1 MLLESSRLDGR
12 WGFKD
17 RTVNIRILTNLQQYC
32 LICYN
37 LIMYLI
43 KFFGNFSKKRSKNK
57 SEFLSFSP
65 QNKSDDNQY
74 IVKQLKNVT
83 KFSNKI
89 DNNIALDGN
98 YGTGKSSIL
107 NCLRDDLVWDFFHK
121 SKTVSFLSF
130 QTFNNSTQNDEE
142 ISKNLQ
148 SEIVRQ
154 LYYGEKPNKLKGS
167 GYRRIGKT
175 YFVGAILLSIILS
188 LSLYF
193 FIYKINIQELFQEI
207 VDLVEKNDHPLR
219 LDIFTIIWLIIT
231 LSFATIFNLF
241 FQFISNG
248 NIKSVSAKDLS
259 IDLTDKNPDFTQLI
273 DLLIFYFKK
282 TKRRVIFFEDLDR
295 ANNPRIFEELRQL
308 NFAINNSRCRKIF
321 GSVKFIYA
329 IKSDIFCVPKD
340 QSVGVEKINSK
351 IFDLVIPVIPFLTR
365 MNFSYIFKLE
375 CQKVGL
381 EEKFYGIENILSRH
395 SADMRVV
402 KFILNNII
410 AYQNTFELNDKKDYR
425 NIAALS
431 VLRVYEPEEFIK
443 ISTGNGQLDKIRK
456 MCTTEKQNS
465 IEISQKKQTSDY
477 YIENETDEIWQ
488 EIRKKISGIPIDCR
502 SVSVSINGDVYQP
515 NGGTLRKINSIKNTD
530 IYVEWEGHGSHS
542 YPVQEVQ
549 DIINSYIEEKRSKA
563 LAENEVHKL
572 AKRDCFSFFTTSV
585 SFAIDSKNHT
595 NEIIK
600 ELIENNFLTEGYI
613 RFISRSES
621 MDKELNNALRFIHNY
636 IRDNKEGYDFV
647 LNEESIKKLIKN
659 TDNTD
664 WTSTGIYNFYL
675 FDFLIKNIDQY
686 SDRIEK
692 VLLNARN
699 DIKKL
704 MSFFDKYCFKYKKE
718 LDVEYCKNLDMQQI
732 KMMSFSVPPVFL
744 IKGITELYPNEI
756 MNSISLSSLGD
767 TNAKEVI
774 FNIAVMCLKD
784 PQNLKIEEIG
794 CSLLKYYSGTI
805 LTCENGRDNLFKLYI
820 ANSIP
825 FDNIKKFEQPTEMIK
840 NNLEKIII
848 EINIAN
854 LNSLDDSI
862 LIDYIKI
869 HKISKGDFFIIMES
883 NKNNLKNYIVKN
895 IEESIKKDDID
906 KCITITVDYIIKNRI
921 SLTYPEIIPYIN
933 KIDRD
938 KVIKIL
944 LNSAL
949 NREELCAILCE
960 SSDSELNKID
970 MSNRKIRLSKSTDN
984 IRFTK
989 LLVDHGLVVKE
1000 NSKDKNLIRLS
1011 VK

>member
-1 MLLESSRLDGR
+1 M
-12 WGFKD
+12 
-17 RTVNIRILTNLQQYC
+17 
-32 LICYN
+32 
-37 LIMYLI
+37 
-43 KFFGNFSKKRSKNK
+43 KFFDNLSKKYSKNK
-57 SEFLSFSP
+57 LVFLSFSP

-83 KFSNKI
+83 KLKNKN

-107 NCLRDDLVWDFFHK
+107 NCLRDDVIWDFFHK

-130 QTFNNSTQNDEE
+130 QISNNNTQNDEE

-167 GYRRIGKT
+167 GYIRIGKT
-175 YFVGAILLSIILS
+175 YFMGAILLSIVLS
-188 LSLYF
+188 LSLYI
-193 FIYKINIQELFQEI
+193 FIYKIDIPELFQEMTH
-207 VDLVEKNDHPLR
+207 LMAKNDYSFR
-219 LDIFTIIWLIIT
+219 LDISTIIWLAIT
-231 LSFATIFNLF
+231 FSFATIFNLF
-241 FQFISNG
+241 FQFMSNG

-259 IDLTDKNPDFTQLI
+259 IDLADKNPDFTQLI

-308 NFAINNSRCRKIF
+308 NFTINNSRRKKIF

-329 IKSDIFCVPKD
+329 IKSDIFCVSKD
-340 QSVGVEKINSK
+340 KTVGVEKINSK
-351 IFDLVIPVIPFLTR
+351 IFDLVIPVVPFLTR

-381 EEKFYGIENILSRH
+381 EDKFSGIENILSRR

-402 KFILNNII
+402 KFILNNIL
-410 AYQNTFELNDKKDYR
+410 AYQNTFELNDEKDYR

-443 ISTGNGQLDKIRK
+443 ISTGNGQLDEIYKLCVK
-456 MCTTEKQNS
+456 EKQEN
-465 IEISQKKQTSDY
+465 IELLRKKQTLDY
-477 YIENETDEIWQ
+477 YIENEADKIWQ
-488 EIRKKISGIPIDCR
+488 EIRKKDTEISKQSKPELVD
-502 SVSVSINGDVYQP
+502 INGAVNQADAS
-515 NGGTLRKINSIKNTD
+515 TLCKINNIKEQLNVVIQWEGYGSYSYSTWEIQAIIKKYAEEKITKVLAENKINSL
-530 IYVEWEGHGSHS
+530 V
-542 YPVQEVQ
+542 
-549 DIINSYIEEKRSKA
+549 
-563 LAENEVHKL
+563 
-572 AKRDCFSFFTTSV
+572 KRDCFSFFTIPV
-585 SFAIDSKNHT
+585 SFAIDNNNHT
-595 NEIIK
+595 NETIK
-600 ELIENNFLTEGYI
+600 ELIENNFLTEGYV

-621 MDKELNNALRFIHNY
+621 MDRELNNALRFIHNY

-647 LNEESIKKLIKN
+647 LSEESINKLIKE

-664 WTSTGIYNFYL
+664 WASTGIYNFYL
-675 FDFLIKNIDQY
+675 FDFLIRNINQY
-686 SDRIEK
+686 LDKLERI
-692 VLLNARN
+692 LLNAGN
-699 DIKKL
+699 DIKKI
-704 MSFFDKYCFKYKKE
+704 MFFLDKYCFKYKKE
-718 LDVEYCKNLDMQQI
+718 LEVEYCKNLDMQQI
-732 KMMSFSVPPVFL
+732 KMMSYSVPPVFL
-744 IKGITELYPNEI
+744 VKGLAELYPNEI

-767 TNAKEVI
+767 TNAKEVV

-794 CSLLKYYSGTI
+794 CSLLKYYSNTI

-825 FDNIKKFEQPTEMIK
+825 FDNIKKFEQPMEIIK

-854 LNSLDDSI
+854 LDSLDDGI

-869 HKISKGDFFIIMES
+869 HKISKSNFFTIMES

-906 KCITITVDYIIKNRI
+906 ECITTAIEYVIKNRI
-921 SLTYPEIIPYIN
+921 SLIYSEIIPYLN

-938 KVIKIL
+938 KLIKLI
-944 LNSAL
+944 LNSTL
-949 NREELCAILCE
+949 SRDELVAIMLG
-960 SSDSELNKID
+960 SSDGELNKID

-984 IRFTK
+984 IRFAK
-989 LLVDHGLVVKE
+989 LLVEHGLVVKE
-1000 NSKDKNLIRLS
+1000 NSKDKNIIRLS

>member
-1 MLLESSRLDGR
+1 M
-12 WGFKD
+12 GFFY
-17 RTVNIRILTNLQQYC
+17 R
-32 LICYN
+32 
-37 LIMYLI
+37 
-43 KFFGNFSKKRSKNK
+43 
-57 SEFLSFSP
+57 
-65 QNKSDDNQY
+65 
-74 IVKQLKNVT
+74 
-83 KFSNKI
+83 
-89 DNNIALDGN
+89 
-98 YGTGKSSIL
+98 
-107 NCLRDDLVWDFFHK
+107 

-130 QTFNNSTQNDEE
+130 QISNNNTQNDEE

-167 GYRRIGKT
+167 GYIRIGKT
-175 YFVGAILLSIILS
+175 YFVGAILLSIVLS
-188 LSLYF
+188 LSLYI
-193 FIYKINIQELFQEI
+193 FIYRINIPELFQEMTHLI
-207 VDLVEKNDHPLR
+207 AKNDYSFR
-219 LDIFTIIWLIIT
+219 LDISTIIWLVIT
-231 LSFATIFNLF
+231 LSFTAIFNLF

-295 ANNPRIFEELRQL
+295 ANNPRIFDELRQL
-308 NFAINNSRCRKIF
+308 NFTINNSMRKKIF

-329 IKSDIFCVPKD
+329 IKSDIFCASKN

-351 IFDLVIPVIPFLTR
+351 IFDLIIPVIPFLTR

-381 EEKFYGIENILSRH
+381 EEKFSGIENILSRH

-410 AYQNTFELNDKKDYR
+410 AYQNTFDLNDEKDYR

-443 ISTGNGQLDKIRK
+443 ISTGKGQLDKIRK
-456 MCTTEKQNS
+456 LCTTEKQNS

-488 EIRKKISGIPIDCR
+488 EIRKKISGVPIDCKPLLI
-502 SVSVSINGDVYQP
+502 SINGDVYQP
-515 NGGTLRKINSIKNTD
+515 NGGTLRKINSIKNID
-530 IYVEWEGHGSHS
+530 IYVEWEGHGSGL

-563 LAENEVHKL
+563 LAENEVDKL
-572 AKRDCFSFFTTSV
+572 AKMDCFSFFTTSV
-585 SFAIDSKNHT
+585 SSAIDNKNRT

-600 ELIENNFLTEGYI
+600 ELIENNFLTEGYV

-621 MDKELNNALRFIHNY
+621 MDRELNNALRFIHNY

-647 LNEESIKKLIKN
+647 LNEESIDKLIKN

-664 WTSTGIYNFYL
+664 WVSTGIYNFYL

-686 SDRIEK
+686 ADKLER
-692 VLLNARN
+692 VLLSAKNN
-699 DIKKL
+699 VEKIMIFL
-704 MSFFDKYCFKYKKE
+704 DKYCFKYKKDLE
-718 LDVEYCKNLDMQQI
+718 VEYCKNLDMQQI
-732 KMMSFSVPPVFL
+732 KMMSYSIPPIFL
-744 IKGITELYPNEI
+744 IKRLAELYPNETI
-756 MNSISLSSLGD
+756 NSISLSSLRD

-784 PQNLKIEEIG
+784 PQNLKIEEIS
-794 CSLLKYYSGTI
+794 CSLLKYYSDTI

-820 ANSIP
+820 ANSIS
-825 FDNIKKFEQPTEMIK
+825 FDNIKNFEQPTEIIK

-854 LNSLDDSI
+854 LDSLDNSI

-869 HKISKGDFFIIMES
+869 HKISKSDFFIIMES

-895 IEESIKKDDID
+895 IEESIEKDDID
-906 KCITITVDYIIKNRI
+906 ECITTAVEYVIKNKI
-921 SLTYPEIIPYIN
+921 SLIYSEIIPYLN

-938 KVIKIL
+938 KLIKLI

-949 NREELCAILCE
+949 SREELSAIMRE
-960 SSDSELNKID
+960 SSDSELNKIE
-970 MSNRKIRLSKSTDN
+970 MSNRKIRLSKSSDN
-984 IRFTK
+984 VRFAK
-989 LLVDHGLVVKE
+989 LLVDHGLVIKE
-1000 NSKDKNLIRLS
+1000 NSKDKNIIRLS

>member
-1 MLLESSRLDGR
+1 
-12 WGFKD
+12 
-17 RTVNIRILTNLQQYC
+17 
-32 LICYN
+32 
-37 LIMYLI
+37 MYLI
-43 KFFGNFSKKRSKNK
+43 KFFGNFSKNRSKNK

-83 KFSNKI
+83 KFSNKN

-107 NCLRDDLVWDFFHK
+107 NCLRDDWKWDFFHR
-121 SKTVSFLSF
+121 SKTISFLSF
-130 QTFNNSTQNDEE
+130 QTPNNSTQNDEE

-167 GYRRIGKT
+167 GYIRIGKT
-175 YFVGAILLSIILS
+175 YLVGAILLGIVLS
-188 LSLYF
+188 LSLYI
-193 FIYKINIQELFQEI
+193 FIYKIDIPELFQEI
-207 VDLVEKNDHPLR
+207 AHLIAKNDHSFR
-219 LDIFTIIWLIIT
+219 LDISTIIWVAIA
-231 LSFATIFNLF
+231 LSFTAIFNLF

-259 IDLTDKNPDFTQLI
+259 IDLTDKDPDFTQLI

-308 NFAINNSRCRKIF
+308 NFTINNSRRREIF
-321 GSVKFIYA
+321 GTVKFIYA
-329 IKSDIFCVPKD
+329 IKSDIFCIFKD

-351 IFDLVIPVIPFLTR
+351 IFDLVIPVIPFLTS

-375 CQKVGL
+375 CQKAELG
-381 EEKFYGIENILSRH
+381 EKFSGIENILSRR
-395 SADMRVV
+395 SADMRVI
-402 KFILNNII
+402 KFLLNNIL
-410 AYQNTFELNDKKDYR
+410 AYQNTFELNDEKDYR

-443 ISTGNGQLDKIRK
+443 MSNGIGRLDEIYKSCNTK
-456 MCTTEKQNS
+456 KQQI
-465 IEISQKKQTSDY
+465 IEISQKKQTPDY

-488 EIRKKISGIPIDCR
+488 EIRKNISGIETDCKVT
-502 SVSVSINGDVYQP
+502 SVYVNGENYQS
-515 NGGTLRKINSIKNTD
+515 NGGALHKINNIKDRIDISI
-530 IYVEWEGHGSHS
+530 EWEGYGYRS
-542 YPVQEVQ
+542 YPVREVQ
-549 DIINSYIEEKRSKA
+549 NIINLYVKEKISKA
-563 LAENEVHKL
+563 LLENEVDKL
-572 AKRDCFSFFTTSV
+572 VKRDCFSFFT
-585 SFAIDSKNHT
+585 DSDNSSTDNANHT
-595 NEIIK
+595 NKITSKPDGSSTDNTNHTNKIIK
-600 ELIENNFLTEGYI
+600 ELIENNFLTEGYV

-621 MDKELNNALRFIHNY
+621 MDQELNNALRFIHNY

-647 LNEESIKKLIKN
+647 LNEESIDKLIKN

-664 WTSTGIYNFYL
+664 WASTGIYNFYL
-675 FDFLIKNIDQY
+675 FDFLIKNMDQY
-686 SDRIEK
+686 ADKLER
-692 VLLNARN
+692 VLLSAKNN
-699 DIKKL
+699 VEKIMIFL
-704 MSFFDKYCFKYKKE
+704 DKYCFKYKKE
-718 LDVEYCKNLDMQQI
+718 LEVEYCKNLDMQQI
-732 KMMSFSVPPVFL
+732 KMMSYSVPPVFL
-744 IKGITELYPNEI
+744 VKGLAELYSNEI

-767 TNAKEVI
+767 TNAKEVV

-794 CSLLKYYSGTI
+794 CSLLKYYSNTI

-825 FDNIKKFEQPTEMIK
+825 FDNIKKFEQPMEIIK
-840 NNLEKIII
+840 NNLEKIIL

-854 LNSLDDSI
+854 LDSLDNSV

-869 HKISKGDFFIIMES
+869 HKISKGDFLIIMKS

-895 IEESIKKDDID
+895 IEESIEKDDID
-906 KCITITVDYIIKNRI
+906 ECIAIAIEYIIKNGI
-921 SLTYPEIIPYIN
+921 SLIYSEIIPYLN
-933 KIDRD
+933 KID
-938 KVIKIL
+938 KNKLIKLI
-944 LNSAL
+944 LNSTL
-949 NREELCAILCE
+949 SREELFAVMRE
-960 SSDSELNKID
+960 SSDSELNKIEI
-970 MSNRKIRLSKSTDN
+970 SNKKIRLSKNADN
-984 IRFTK
+984 IRFAK
-989 LLVDHGLVVKE
+989 LLVDHGLVAKE
-1000 NSKDKNLIRLS
+1000 NSKDKNIIRLS

>member
-1 MLLESSRLDGR
+1 
-12 WGFKD
+12 
-17 RTVNIRILTNLQQYC
+17 
-32 LICYN
+32 
-37 LIMYLI
+37 MYLM
-43 KFFGNFSKKRSKNK
+43 KFFDNLSKKYSKNK
-57 SEFLSFSP
+57 LVFLSFSP
-65 QNKSDDNQY
+65 QNKSNDNQY
-74 IVKQLKNVT
+74 VVKQLKNVT
-83 KFSNKI
+83 KFSNKN
-89 DNNIALDGN
+89 DNNIALDGD

-107 NCLRDDLVWDFFHK
+107 NCLRDDIIWDFFHR

-130 QTFNNSTQNDEE
+130 QISNNNTQNDEE

-167 GYRRIGKT
+167 GYIRIGKT
-175 YFVGAILLSIILS
+175 YFVGAILLSIVLS
-188 LSLYF
+188 LSLYI
-193 FIYKINIQELFQEI
+193 FIYRINIPELFQEMTHLI
-207 VDLVEKNDHPLR
+207 AKNDYSFR
-219 LDIFTIIWLIIT
+219 LDISTIIWLVIT
-231 LSFATIFNLF
+231 LSFTAIFNLF

-295 ANNPRIFEELRQL
+295 ANNPRIFDELRQL
-308 NFAINNSRCRKIF
+308 NFTINNSRRKKIF

-329 IKSDIFCVPKD
+329 IKSDIFCASKN

-351 IFDLVIPVIPFLTR
+351 IFDLIIPVIPFLTR
-365 MNFSYIFKLE
+365 INFSYIFKLE

-381 EEKFYGIENILSRH
+381 EEKFSGIENILSRH

-410 AYQNTFELNDKKDYR
+410 AYQNTFELNDEKDYR

-443 ISTGNGQLDKIRK
+443 ISTGKGQLDKIRK
-456 MCTTEKQNS
+456 LCTTEKQNS

-488 EIRKKISGIPIDCR
+488 EIRKKISGVPIDCKPLLI
-502 SVSVSINGDVYQP
+502 SINGDAYQP
-515 NGGTLRKINSIKNTD
+515 NGGTLRKINSIKNID
-530 IYVEWEGHGSHS
+530 IYVEWEGHGSGV
-542 YPVQEVQ
+542 YPIQEVQ

-563 LAENEVHKL
+563 LAENEVDKL
-572 AKRDCFSFFTTSV
+572 AKMDCFSFFTTSV
-585 SFAIDSKNHT
+585 SSAIDNKNRT

-600 ELIENNFLTEGYI
+600 ELIENNFLTEGYV

-621 MDKELNNALRFIHNY
+621 MDRELNNALRFIHSY

-647 LNEESIKKLIKN
+647 LNEESIDKLIKN

-664 WTSTGIYNFYL
+664 WASTGIYNFYL
-675 FDFLIKNIDQY
+675 FDFLIKNINQY
-686 SDRIEK
+686 LDKLERI
-692 VLLNARN
+692 LLNAGN
-699 DIKKL
+699 DIKKI
-704 MSFFDKYCFKYKKE
+704 MFFLDKYCFKYKKE
-718 LDVEYCKNLDMQQI
+718 LEVEYCKNLDMQQI
-732 KMMSFSVPPVFL
+732 KMMSYSVPPVFL
-744 IKGITELYPNEI
+744 VKGLAELYPNEI

-767 TNAKEVI
+767 TNAKEVV

-794 CSLLKYYSGTI
+794 CSLLKYYSNTI

-825 FDNIKKFEQPTEMIK
+825 FDNIKKFEQPMEIIK
-840 NNLEKIII
+840 NNLEKIIL

-854 LNSLDDSI
+854 LDSLDNSV

-869 HKISKGDFFIIMES
+869 HKISKGDFLIIMKS

-895 IEESIKKDDID
+895 IEESIEKDDID
-906 KCITITVDYIIKNRI
+906 ECIAIAIEYIIKNGI
-921 SLTYPEIIPYIN
+921 SLIYSEIIPYLN
-933 KIDRD
+933 KID
-938 KVIKIL
+938 KNKLIKLI
-944 LNSAL
+944 LNSTL
-949 NREELCAILCE
+949 SREELSAIMRE
-960 SSDSELNKID
+960 SSDSELNKIE
-970 MSNRKIRLSKSTDN
+970 MSNRKIRLSKSSDN
-984 IRFTK
+984 VRFAK
-989 LLVDHGLVVKE
+989 LLVDHGLVIKE
-1000 NSKDKNLIRLS
+1000 NSKDKNIIRLS

>member
-1 MLLESSRLDGR
+1 
-12 WGFKD
+12 
-17 RTVNIRILTNLQQYC
+17 
-32 LICYN
+32 
-37 LIMYLI
+37 MYLM
-43 KFFGNFSKKRSKNK
+43 KFFDNFSKKHPKNK
-57 SEFLSFSP
+57 SVFLSFSP

-83 KFSNKI
+83 KLKNKN

-107 NCLRDDLVWDFFHK
+107 NCLRDDIIWDFFHR

-130 QTFNNSTQNDEE
+130 QTFNKGTQNDEE

-167 GYRRIGKT
+167 GYIRIGKT

-188 LSLYF
+188 LSLYI
-193 FIYKINIQELFQEI
+193 FIYRINIPELFQEMTHLI
-207 VDLVEKNDHPLR
+207 VKNDYSFR
-219 LDIFTIIWLIIT
+219 LDISTIIWLAIT
-231 LSFATIFNLF
+231 LSFTTIFNLF

-259 IDLTDKNPDFTQLI
+259 IDLTDKEPDFTQLI

-308 NFAINNSRCRKIF
+308 NFTINNSRRREIF
-321 GSVKFIYA
+321 GTVKFIYA
-329 IKSDIFCVPKD
+329 IKSDIFCIFKD

-351 IFDLVIPVIPFLTR
+351 IFDLVIPVIPFLTS

-375 CQKVGL
+375 CQKAELG
-381 EEKFYGIENILSRH
+381 EKFSGIENILSRR
-395 SADMRVV
+395 SADMRVI
-402 KFILNNII
+402 KFLLNNIL
-410 AYQNTFELNDKKDYR
+410 AYQNTFELNDEKDYR

-443 ISTGNGQLDKIRK
+443 MSNGIGRLDEIYKSCNTK
-456 MCTTEKQNS
+456 KQQI
-465 IEISQKKQTSDY
+465 IEISQKKQTPDY

-488 EIRKKISGIPIDCR
+488 EIRKNISGIETDCKVT
-502 SVSVSINGDVYQP
+502 SVYVNGENYQS
-515 NGGTLRKINSIKNTD
+515 NGGALHKINNIKDRIDISI
-530 IYVEWEGHGSHS
+530 EWEGYGYRS
-542 YPVQEVQ
+542 YPVREVQ

-563 LAENEVHKL
+563 LAENEVDKL
-572 AKRDCFSFFTTSV
+572 AKMDCFSFFTTSV
-585 SFAIDSKNHT
+585 SSAIDNKNRT

-600 ELIENNFLTEGYI
+600 ELIENNFLTEGYV

-621 MDKELNNALRFIHNY
+621 MDRELNNALRFIHSY

-647 LNEESIKKLIKN
+647 LNEESIDKLIKN

-664 WTSTGIYNFYL
+664 WALTGIYNFYL
-675 FDFLIKNIDQY
+675 FDFLIKNINQY
-686 SDRIEK
+686 SDKMERI
-692 VLLNARN
+692 LLNAGN
-699 DIKKL
+699 DVKKI
-704 MSFFDKYCFKYKKE
+704 MFFLDKYCFKYKEE
-718 LDVEYCKNLDMQQI
+718 LEVEYCKNLDMQQI
-732 KMMSFSVPPVFL
+732 EMMSYSIPPIFL
-744 IKGITELYPNEI
+744 IKRLAELYPNEI
-756 MNSISLSSLGD
+756 INSISLSSLRD

-784 PQNLKIEEIG
+784 PQNLKIEEIS
-794 CSLLKYYSGTI
+794 CSLLKYYSDTI
-805 LTCENGRDNLFKLYI
+805 LTCENGRENLFKLYI
-820 ANSIP
+820 ANSIS
-825 FDNIKKFEQPTEMIK
+825 FDNIKNFEQPMEMIK

-854 LNSLDDSI
+854 LDSLDDGI

-869 HKISKGDFFIIMES
+869 HKISKGDFLIIMES

-906 KCITITVDYIIKNRI
+906 ECIITAVEYVIKNRI
-921 SLTYPEIIPYIN
+921 SLIYSEIIPYLN

-938 KVIKIL
+938 KLIKLI

-949 NREELCAILCE
+949 SREELSAIMRE
-960 SSDSELNKID
+960 SSDSELNKIE
-970 MSNRKIRLSKSTDN
+970 MSNRKIRLSKSSDN
-984 IRFTK
+984 VRFAK
-989 LLVDHGLVVKE
+989 LLVDHGLVIKE
-1000 NSKDKNLIRLS
+1000 NSKDKNIIRLS

>member
-1 MLLESSRLDGR
+1 
-12 WGFKD
+12 
-17 RTVNIRILTNLQQYC
+17 
-32 LICYN
+32 
-37 LIMYLI
+37 MYLR
-43 KFFGNFSKKRSKNK
+43 KFFNIFSRKYPKDKP
-57 SEFLSFSP
+57 EFLSFSP

-83 KFSNKI
+83 KLKNKN

-107 NCLRDDLVWDFFHK
+107 NCLRDDIIWDFFHR

-130 QTFNNSTQNDEE
+130 QTFNKGTQNDEE

-167 GYRRIGKT
+167 GYIRIGKT
-175 YFVGAILLSIILS
+175 YFVGAILLSIVLS
-188 LSLYF
+188 LSLYI
-193 FIYKINIQELFQEI
+193 FIYRINIPELFQEMTHLI
-207 VDLVEKNDHPLR
+207 VKNDYSFR
-219 LDIFTIIWLIIT
+219 LDISTIIWLAIT
-231 LSFATIFNLF
+231 LSFTTIFNLF

-259 IDLTDKNPDFTQLI
+259 IDLTDKEPDFTQLI

-308 NFAINNSRCRKIF
+308 NFTINNSRRKKIF

-329 IKSDIFCVPKD
+329 IKSDIFCASKD
-340 QSVGVEKINSK
+340 QSVEVEKINSK
-351 IFDLVIPVIPFLTR
+351 IFDLIIPVIPFLTR
-365 MNFSYIFKLE
+365 INFSYIFKLE

-381 EEKFYGIENILSRH
+381 EEKFSGIENILSRH

-410 AYQNTFELNDKKDYR
+410 AYQNTFELNDEKDYR

-443 ISTGNGQLDKIRK
+443 ISTGKGQLDKIRK
-456 MCTTEKQNS
+456 LCTTGKQNS

-488 EIRKKISGIPIDCR
+488 EIRKKISGVPIDCKPLLI
-502 SVSVSINGDVYQP
+502 SINGDAYQP
-515 NGGTLRKINSIKNTD
+515 NGGTLRKINSIKNID
-530 IYVEWEGHGSHS
+530 IYVEWEGHGSGV

-563 LAENEVHKL
+563 LAENEVDKL
-572 AKRDCFSFFTTSV
+572 AKMDCFSFFTTSV
-585 SFAIDSKNHT
+585 SSAIDNKNRT

-600 ELIENNFLTEGYI
+600 ELIENNFLTEGYV

-621 MDKELNNALRFIHNY
+621 MDRELNNALRFIHSY

-647 LNEESIKKLIKN
+647 LNEESIDKLIKN

-664 WTSTGIYNFYL
+664 WASTGIYNFYL
-675 FDFLIKNIDQY
+675 FDFLIKNINQY
-686 SDRIEK
+686 SDKMERI
-692 VLLNARN
+692 LLNAGN
-699 DIKKL
+699 DVKKI
-704 MSFFDKYCFKYKKE
+704 MFFLDKYCFKYKEE
-718 LDVEYCKNLDMQQI
+718 LEVEYCKNLDMQQI
-732 KMMSFSVPPVFL
+732 EMMSYSIPPIFL
-744 IKGITELYPNEI
+744 IKRLAELYPNEI
-756 MNSISLSSLGD
+756 INSISLSSLRD

-784 PQNLKIEEIG
+784 PQNLKIEEIS
-794 CSLLKYYSGTI
+794 CSLLKYYSDTI
-805 LTCENGRDNLFKLYI
+805 LTCENGRENLFKLYI
-820 ANSIP
+820 ANSIS
-825 FDNIKKFEQPTEMIK
+825 FDNIKNFEQPMEMIK

-854 LNSLDDSI
+854 LDSLDDGI

-869 HKISKGDFFIIMES
+869 HKISKGDFLIIMES

-906 KCITITVDYIIKNRI
+906 ECIITAVEYVIKNRI
-921 SLTYPEIIPYIN
+921 SLIYSEIIPYLN
-933 KIDRD
+933 KIERD
-938 KVIKIL
+938 KIIKIL

-949 NREELCAILCE
+949 DREELCAILRE
-960 SSDSELNKID
+960 SSDSELNKIE
-970 MSNRKIRLSKSTDN
+970 MSNRKIRLSKSSDN
-984 IRFTK
+984 VRFAK
-989 LLVDHGLVVKE
+989 LLVDHGLVIKE
-1000 NSKDKNLIRLS
+1000 NSKDKNTIRLS

>member
-1 MLLESSRLDGR
+1 M
-12 WGFKD
+12 
-17 RTVNIRILTNLQQYC
+17 
-32 LICYN
+32 
-37 LIMYLI
+37 
-43 KFFGNFSKKRSKNK
+43 KFFDNFSKKHPKNK
-57 SEFLSFSP
+57 SVFLSFSP

-83 KFSNKI
+83 KLKNKN

-107 NCLRDDLVWDFFHK
+107 NCLRDDIIWDFFHR

-130 QTFNNSTQNDEE
+130 QTFNKGTQNDEE

-167 GYRRIGKT
+167 GYIRIGKT

-188 LSLYF
+188 LSLYI
-193 FIYKINIQELFQEI
+193 FIYRINIPELFQEMTHLI
-207 VDLVEKNDHPLR
+207 VKNDYSFR
-219 LDIFTIIWLIIT
+219 LDISTIIWLAIT
-231 LSFATIFNLF
+231 LSFTTIFNLF

-259 IDLTDKNPDFTQLI
+259 IDLTDKDPDFTQLI

-308 NFAINNSRCRKIF
+308 NFTINNSRRREIF
-321 GSVKFIYA
+321 GTVKFIYA
-329 IKSDIFCVPKD
+329 IKSDIFCIFKD

-351 IFDLVIPVIPFLTR
+351 IFDLVIPVIPFLTS

-375 CQKVGL
+375 CQKAELG
-381 EEKFYGIENILSRH
+381 EKFSGIENILSRR
-395 SADMRVV
+395 SADMRVI
-402 KFILNNII
+402 KFLLNNIL
-410 AYQNTFELNDKKDYR
+410 AYQNTFELNDEKDYR

-443 ISTGNGQLDKIRK
+443 MSNGIGRLDEIYKSCNTK
-456 MCTTEKQNS
+456 KQQI
-465 IEISQKKQTSDY
+465 IEISQKKQTPDY

-488 EIRKKISGIPIDCR
+488 EIRKNISGIETDCKVT
-502 SVSVSINGDVYQP
+502 SVYVNGENYQS
-515 NGGTLRKINSIKNTD
+515 NGGALHKINNIKDRIDISI
-530 IYVEWEGHGSHS
+530 EWEGYGYRS
-542 YPVQEVQ
+542 YPVREVQ
-549 DIINSYIEEKRSKA
+549 NIINLYVKEKISKA
-563 LAENEVHKL
+563 LLENEVDKL
-572 AKRDCFSFFTTSV
+572 VKRDCFSFFT
-585 SFAIDSKNHT
+585 DSDNSSTDNANHT
-595 NEIIK
+595 NKITSKPDGSSTDNTNHTNKIIK
-600 ELIENNFLTEGYI
+600 ELIENNFLTEGYV

-621 MDKELNNALRFIHNY
+621 MDQELNNALRFIHNY

-647 LNEESIKKLIKN
+647 LNEESIDKLIKN

-664 WTSTGIYNFYL
+664 WASTGIYNFYL

-686 SDRIEK
+686 ADKLER
-692 VLLNARN
+692 VLLSAKNN
-699 DIKKL
+699 VEKIMIFL
-704 MSFFDKYCFKYKKE
+704 DKYCFKYKKDLE
-718 LDVEYCKNLDMQQI
+718 VEYCKNLDMQQI
-732 KMMSFSVPPVFL
+732 KMMSYSIPPIFL
-744 IKGITELYPNEI
+744 IKRLAELYPNETI
-756 MNSISLSSLGD
+756 NSISLSSLRD

-784 PQNLKIEEIG
+784 PQNLKIEEIS
-794 CSLLKYYSGTI
+794 CSLLKYYSDTI

-820 ANSIP
+820 ANSIS
-825 FDNIKKFEQPTEMIK
+825 FDNIKNFEQPTEIIK

-854 LNSLDDSI
+854 LDSLDNSI

-869 HKISKGDFFIIMES
+869 HKISKSDFFIIMES

-895 IEESIKKDDID
+895 IEESIEKDDID
-906 KCITITVDYIIKNRI
+906 ECIAIAIEYIIKNGI
-921 SLTYPEIIPYIN
+921 SLIYSEIIPYLN
-933 KIDRD
+933 KID
-938 KVIKIL
+938 KNKLIKLI
-944 LNSAL
+944 LNSTL
-949 NREELCAILCE
+949 SREELFAVMRE
-960 SSDSELNKID
+960 SSDSELNKIEI
-970 MSNRKIRLSKSTDN
+970 SNRKIRLSKNADN
-984 IRFTK
+984 IRFAK
-989 LLVDHGLVVKE
+989 LLVDHGLVAKE
-1000 NSKDKNLIRLS
+1000 NSKDKNIIRLS

>member
-1 MLLESSRLDGR
+1 
-12 WGFKD
+12 
-17 RTVNIRILTNLQQYC
+17 
-32 LICYN
+32 
-37 LIMYLI
+37 MYLM
-43 KFFGNFSKKRSKNK
+43 KFFDNFSKKHPKNK
-57 SEFLSFSP
+57 SVFLSFSP

-83 KFSNKI
+83 KFSNKN
-89 DNNIALDGN
+89 DNNIALDGD

-107 NCLRDDLVWDFFHK
+107 NCLRDDVIWDFFHK

-130 QTFNNSTQNDEE
+130 QISNNNTQNDEE

-167 GYRRIGKT
+167 GYIRIGKT
-175 YFVGAILLSIILS
+175 YFMGAILLSIVLS
-188 LSLYF
+188 LSLYI
-193 FIYKINIQELFQEI
+193 FIYKIDIPELFQEMTHLI
-207 VDLVEKNDHPLR
+207 VKNDHSFR
-219 LDIFTIIWLIIT
+219 LDISTIIWLAIT
-231 LSFATIFNLF
+231 FSFATIFNLF
-241 FQFISNG
+241 FQFMSNG

-259 IDLTDKNPDFTQLI
+259 IDLADKNPDFTQLI

-308 NFAINNSRCRKIF
+308 NFTINNSRRKKIF

-329 IKSDIFCVPKD
+329 IKSDIFCVSKD
-340 QSVGVEKINSK
+340 KTVGVEKINSK
-351 IFDLVIPVIPFLTR
+351 IFDLVIPVVPFLTR

-381 EEKFYGIENILSRH
+381 EDKFSGIENILSRR

-402 KFILNNII
+402 KFILNNIL
-410 AYQNTFELNDKKDYR
+410 AYQNTFELNDEKDYR

-443 ISTGNGQLDKIRK
+443 ISTGNGQLDEIYKLCVK
-456 MCTTEKQNS
+456 EKQEN
-465 IEISQKKQTSDY
+465 IELLRKKQTLDY
-477 YIENETDEIWQ
+477 YIENEADKIWQ
-488 EIRKKISGIPIDCR
+488 EIRKKISGVPIDCKPLLI
-502 SVSVSINGDVYQP
+502 SINGDVYQP
-515 NGGTLRKINSIKNTD
+515 NGGTLRKINSIKNID
-530 IYVEWEGHGSHS
+530 IYVEWEGHGSGL

-563 LAENEVHKL
+563 LAENEVDKL
-572 AKRDCFSFFTTSV
+572 AKMDCFSFFTTSV
-585 SFAIDSKNHT
+585 SSAIDNKNRT

-600 ELIENNFLTEGYI
+600 ELIENNFLTEGYV

-621 MDKELNNALRFIHNY
+621 MDRELNNALRFIHNY

-647 LNEESIKKLIKN
+647 LNEESIDKLIKN

-664 WTSTGIYNFYL
+664 WASTGIYNFYL

-686 SDRIEK
+686 ADKLER
-692 VLLNARN
+692 VLLSAKNN
-699 DIKKL
+699 VEKIMIFL
-704 MSFFDKYCFKYKKE
+704 DKYCFKYKKDLE
-718 LDVEYCKNLDMQQI
+718 VEYCKNLDMQQI
-732 KMMSFSVPPVFL
+732 KMMSYSIPPIFL
-744 IKGITELYPNEI
+744 IKRLAELYPNEI
-756 MNSISLSSLGD
+756 INSISLSSLRD

-784 PQNLKIEEIG
+784 PQNLKIEEIS
-794 CSLLKYYSGTI
+794 CSLLKYYSDTI
-805 LTCENGRDNLFKLYI
+805 LTCENGRENLFKLYI
-820 ANSIP
+820 ANSIS
-825 FDNIKKFEQPTEMIK
+825 FDNIKNFEQPMEMIK

-854 LNSLDDSI
+854 LDSLDDGI

-869 HKISKGDFFIIMES
+869 HKISKGDFLIIMES

-906 KCITITVDYIIKNRI
+906 ECIITAVEYVIKNRI
-921 SLTYPEIIPYIN
+921 SLIYSEIIPYLN
-933 KIDRD
+933 KIERD
-938 KVIKIL
+938 KIIKIL

-949 NREELCAILCE
+949 DREELCVILRE
-960 SSDSELNKID
+960 SSDSELNKIE
-970 MSNRKIRLSKSTDN
+970 MSNRKIRLSKSSDN
-984 IRFTK
+984 VRFAK
-989 LLVDHGLVVKE
+989 LLVDHGLVIKE
-1000 NSKDKNLIRLS
+1000 NSKDKNTIRLS

>member
-1 MLLESSRLDGR
+1 M
-12 WGFKD
+12 
-17 RTVNIRILTNLQQYC
+17 
-32 LICYN
+32 
-37 LIMYLI
+37 
-43 KFFGNFSKKRSKNK
+43 KFFDNLSKKYSKNK
-57 SEFLSFSP
+57 LVFLSFSP
-65 QNKSDDNQY
+65 QNKSNDNQY
-74 IVKQLKNVT
+74 VVKQLKNVT
-83 KFSNKI
+83 KISNKN
-89 DNNIALDGN
+89 DNNIALDGD

-107 NCLRDDLVWDFFHK
+107 NCLRDDIIWDFFHR

-130 QTFNNSTQNDEE
+130 QISNNNTQNDEE

-167 GYRRIGKT
+167 GYIRIGKT
-175 YFVGAILLSIILS
+175 YFVGAILLSIVLS
-188 LSLYF
+188 LSLYI
-193 FIYKINIQELFQEI
+193 FIYRINIPELFQEMTHLI
-207 VDLVEKNDHPLR
+207 AKNDYSFR
-219 LDIFTIIWLIIT
+219 LDISTIIWLVIT
-231 LSFATIFNLF
+231 LSFTAIFNLF

-295 ANNPRIFEELRQL
+295 ANNPRIFDELRQL
-308 NFAINNSRCRKIF
+308 NFTINNSRRKKIF

-329 IKSDIFCVPKD
+329 IKSDIFCASKN

-351 IFDLVIPVIPFLTR
+351 IFDLIIPVIPFLTR

-381 EEKFYGIENILSRH
+381 EEKFSGIENILSRH

-410 AYQNTFELNDKKDYR
+410 AYQNTFDLNDEKDYR

-443 ISTGNGQLDKIRK
+443 ISTGKGQLDKIRK
-456 MCTTEKQNS
+456 LCTTEKQNS

-488 EIRKKISGIPIDCR
+488 EIRKKISGVPIDCKPLLI
-502 SVSVSINGDVYQP
+502 SINGDVYQP
-515 NGGTLRKINSIKNTD
+515 NGGTLRKINSIKNID
-530 IYVEWEGHGSHS
+530 IYVEWEGHGSGL

-563 LAENEVHKL
+563 LAENEVDKL
-572 AKRDCFSFFTTSV
+572 AKMDCFSFFTTSV
-585 SFAIDSKNHT
+585 SSAIDNKNRT

-600 ELIENNFLTEGYI
+600 ELIENNFLTEGYV

-621 MDKELNNALRFIHNY
+621 MDRELNNALRFIHNY

-647 LNEESIKKLIKN
+647 LNEESIDKLIKN

-664 WTSTGIYNFYL
+664 WASTGIYNFYL

-686 SDRIEK
+686 ADKLER
-692 VLLNARN
+692 VLLSAKNN
-699 DIKKL
+699 VEKIMIFL
-704 MSFFDKYCFKYKKE
+704 DKYCFKYKKDLE
-718 LDVEYCKNLDMQQI
+718 VEYCKNLDMQQI
-732 KMMSFSVPPVFL
+732 KMMSYSIPPIFL
-744 IKGITELYPNEI
+744 IKRLAELYPNETI
-756 MNSISLSSLGD
+756 NSISLSSLRD

-784 PQNLKIEEIG
+784 PQNLKIEEIS
-794 CSLLKYYSGTI
+794 CSLLKYYSDTI

-820 ANSIP
+820 ANSIS
-825 FDNIKKFEQPTEMIK
+825 FDNIKNFEQPTEIIK

-854 LNSLDDSI
+854 LDSLDNSI

-869 HKISKGDFFIIMES
+869 HKISKSDFFIIMES

-895 IEESIKKDDID
+895 IEESIEKDDID
-906 KCITITVDYIIKNRI
+906 ECITTAVEYVIKNKI
-921 SLTYPEIIPYIN
+921 SLIYSEIIPYLN

-938 KVIKIL
+938 KLIKLI

-949 NREELCAILCE
+949 SREELSAIMRE
-960 SSDSELNKID
+960 SSDSELNKIE
-970 MSNRKIRLSKSTDN
+970 MSNRKIRLSKSSDN
-984 IRFTK
+984 VRFAK
-989 LLVDHGLVVKE
+989 LLVDHGLVIKE
-1000 NSKDKNLIRLS
+1000 NSKDKNIIRLS

>member
-1 MLLESSRLDGR
+1 M
-12 WGFKD
+12 
-17 RTVNIRILTNLQQYC
+17 
-32 LICYN
+32 
-37 LIMYLI
+37 
-43 KFFGNFSKKRSKNK
+43 KFFDNLSKKYSKNK
-57 SEFLSFSP
+57 LVFLSFSP
-65 QNKSDDNQY
+65 QNKSNDNQY
-74 IVKQLKNVT
+74 VVKQLKNVT
-83 KFSNKI
+83 KFSNKN
-89 DNNIALDGN
+89 DNNIALDGD

-107 NCLRDDLVWDFFHK
+107 NCLRDDIIWDFFHR

-130 QTFNNSTQNDEE
+130 QISNNNTQNDEE

-167 GYRRIGKT
+167 GYIRIGKT
-175 YFVGAILLSIILS
+175 YFVGAILLSIVLS
-188 LSLYF
+188 LSLYI
-193 FIYKINIQELFQEI
+193 FIYRINIPELFQEMTHLI
-207 VDLVEKNDHPLR
+207 AKNDYSFR
-219 LDIFTIIWLIIT
+219 LDISTIIWLVIT
-231 LSFATIFNLF
+231 LSFTAIFNLF

-295 ANNPRIFEELRQL
+295 ANNPRIFDELRQL
-308 NFAINNSRCRKIF
+308 NFTINNSRRKKIF

-329 IKSDIFCVPKD
+329 IKSDIFCASKN

-351 IFDLVIPVIPFLTR
+351 IFDLIIPVIPFLTR

-381 EEKFYGIENILSRH
+381 EEKFSGIENILSRH

-410 AYQNTFELNDKKDYR
+410 AYQNTFDLNDEKDYR
-425 NIAALS
+425 NIATLS

-443 ISTGNGQLDKIRK
+443 ISTGKGQLDKIRK
-456 MCTTEKQNS
+456 LCTTEKQNS

-488 EIRKKISGIPIDCR
+488 EIRKKISGVPIDCKPLLI
-502 SVSVSINGDVYQP
+502 SINGDVYQP
-515 NGGTLRKINSIKNTD
+515 NGGTLRKINSIKNID
-530 IYVEWEGHGSHS
+530 IYVEWEGHGSGL

-563 LAENEVHKL
+563 LAENEVDKL
-572 AKRDCFSFFTTSV
+572 AKMDCFSFFTTSV
-585 SFAIDSKNHT
+585 SSAIDNKNRT

-600 ELIENNFLTEGYI
+600 ELIENNFLTEGYV

-621 MDKELNNALRFIHNY
+621 MDRELNNALRFIHNY

-647 LNEESIKKLIKN
+647 LNEESIDKLIKN

-664 WTSTGIYNFYL
+664 WASTGIYNFYL

-686 SDRIEK
+686 ADKLER
-692 VLLNARN
+692 VLLSAKNN
-699 DIKKL
+699 VEKIMIFL
-704 MSFFDKYCFKYKKE
+704 DKYCFKYKKDLE
-718 LDVEYCKNLDMQQI
+718 VEYCKNLDMQQI
-732 KMMSFSVPPVFL
+732 KMMSYSIPPIFL
-744 IKGITELYPNEI
+744 IKRLAELYPNETI
-756 MNSISLSSLGD
+756 NSISLSSLRD

-784 PQNLKIEEIG
+784 PQNLKIEEIS
-794 CSLLKYYSGTI
+794 CSLLKYYSDTI

-820 ANSIP
+820 ANSIS
-825 FDNIKKFEQPTEMIK
+825 FDNIKNFEQPTEIIK

-854 LNSLDDSI
+854 LDSLDNSI

-869 HKISKGDFFIIMES
+869 HKISKSDFFIIMES

-895 IEESIKKDDID
+895 IEESIEKDDID
-906 KCITITVDYIIKNRI
+906 ECITTAVEYVIKNKI
-921 SLTYPEIIPYIN
+921 SLIYSEIIPYLN

-938 KVIKIL
+938 KLIKLI

-949 NREELCAILCE
+949 SREELSAIMRE
-960 SSDSELNKID
+960 SSDSELNKIE
-970 MSNRKIRLSKSTDN
+970 MSNRKIRLSKSSDN
-984 IRFTK
+984 VRFAK
-989 LLVDHGLVVKE
+989 LLVDHGLVIKE
-1000 NSKDKNLIRLS
+1000 NSKDKNIIRLS

>member
-1 MLLESSRLDGR
+1 M
-12 WGFKD
+12 
-17 RTVNIRILTNLQQYC
+17 
-32 LICYN
+32 
-37 LIMYLI
+37 
-43 KFFGNFSKKRSKNK
+43 KFFNNLSKKYSKNK
-57 SEFLSFSP
+57 LVFLSFSP
-65 QNKSDDNQY
+65 QNKSNDNQY
-74 IVKQLKNVT
+74 VVKQLKNVT
-83 KFSNKI
+83 KFSNKN
-89 DNNIALDGN
+89 DNNIALDGD

-107 NCLRDDLVWDFFHK
+107 NCLRDDIIWDFFHR

-130 QTFNNSTQNDEE
+130 QISNNNTQNDEE

-167 GYRRIGKT
+167 GYIRIGKT
-175 YFVGAILLSIILS
+175 YFVGAILLSIVLS
-188 LSLYF
+188 LSLYI
-193 FIYKINIQELFQEI
+193 FIYRINIPELFQEMTHLI
-207 VDLVEKNDHPLR
+207 AKNDYSFR
-219 LDIFTIIWLIIT
+219 LDISTIIWLVIT
-231 LSFATIFNLF
+231 LSFTAIFNLF

-295 ANNPRIFEELRQL
+295 ANNPRIFDELRQL
-308 NFAINNSRCRKIF
+308 NFTINNSRRKKIF

-329 IKSDIFCVPKD
+329 IKSDIFCASKN

-351 IFDLVIPVIPFLTR
+351 IFDLIIPVIPFLTR
-365 MNFSYIFKLE
+365 MNFSYIFKIE

-381 EEKFYGIENILSRH
+381 EEKFSGIENILSRH

-410 AYQNTFELNDKKDYR
+410 AYQNTFDLNDEKDYR

-443 ISTGNGQLDKIRK
+443 ISTGKGQLDKIRK
-456 MCTTEKQNS
+456 LCTTEKQNS

-488 EIRKKISGIPIDCR
+488 EIRKKISGVPIDCKPLLI
-502 SVSVSINGDVYQP
+502 SINGDVYQP
-515 NGGTLRKINSIKNTD
+515 NGGTLRKINSIKNID
-530 IYVEWEGHGSHS
+530 IYVEWEGHGSGL

-563 LAENEVHKL
+563 LAENEVDKL
-572 AKRDCFSFFTTSV
+572 AKMDCFSFFTTSV
-585 SFAIDSKNHT
+585 SSAIDNKNRT

-600 ELIENNFLTEGYI
+600 ELIENNFLTEGYV

-621 MDKELNNALRFIHNY
+621 MDRELNNALRFIHNY

-647 LNEESIKKLIKN
+647 LNEESIDKLIKN

-664 WTSTGIYNFYL
+664 WASTGIYNFYL

-686 SDRIEK
+686 ADKLER
-692 VLLNARN
+692 VLLSAKNN
-699 DIKKL
+699 VEKIMIFL
-704 MSFFDKYCFKYKKE
+704 DKYCFKYKKDLE
-718 LDVEYCKNLDMQQI
+718 VEYCKNLDMQQI
-732 KMMSFSVPPVFL
+732 KMMSYSIPPIFL
-744 IKGITELYPNEI
+744 IKRLAELYPNETI
-756 MNSISLSSLGD
+756 NSISLSSLRD

-784 PQNLKIEEIG
+784 PQNLKIEEIS
-794 CSLLKYYSGTI
+794 CSLLKYYSDTI

-820 ANSIP
+820 ANSIS
-825 FDNIKKFEQPTEMIK
+825 FDNIKKFEQPTEIIK

-854 LNSLDDSI
+854 LDSLDNSI

-869 HKISKGDFFIIMES
+869 HKISKSDFFIIMES

-895 IEESIKKDDID
+895 IEESIEKDDID
-906 KCITITVDYIIKNRI
+906 ECITTAVEYVIKNKI
-921 SLTYPEIIPYIN
+921 SLIYSEIIPYLN

-938 KVIKIL
+938 KLIKLI

-949 NREELCAILCE
+949 SREELSAIMRE
-960 SSDSELNKID
+960 SSDSELNKIE
-970 MSNRKIRLSKSTDN
+970 MSNRKIRLSKSSDN
-984 IRFTK
+984 VRFAK
-989 LLVDHGLVVKE
+989 LLVDHGLVIKE
-1000 NSKDKNLIRLS
+1000 NSKDKNIIRLS

>member
-1 MLLESSRLDGR
+1 M
-12 WGFKD
+12 
-17 RTVNIRILTNLQQYC
+17 
-32 LICYN
+32 
-37 LIMYLI
+37 
-43 KFFGNFSKKRSKNK
+43 
-57 SEFLSFSP
+57 
-65 QNKSDDNQY
+65 
-74 IVKQLKNVT
+74 
-83 KFSNKI
+83 
-89 DNNIALDGN
+89 
-98 YGTGKSSIL
+98 
-107 NCLRDDLVWDFFHK
+107 
-121 SKTVSFLSF
+121 
-130 QTFNNSTQNDEE
+130 
-142 ISKNLQ
+142 
-148 SEIVRQ
+148 RQ

-167 GYRRIGKT
+167 GYIRIGKT
-175 YFVGAILLSIILS
+175 YFVGAILLSIVLS
-188 LSLYF
+188 LSLYI
-193 FIYKINIQELFQEI
+193 FIYRINIPELFQEMTHLI
-207 VDLVEKNDHPLR
+207 AKNDYSFR
-219 LDIFTIIWLIIT
+219 LDISTIIWLVIT
-231 LSFATIFNLF
+231 LSFTAIFNLF

-295 ANNPRIFEELRQL
+295 ANNPRIFDELRQL
-308 NFAINNSRCRKIF
+308 NFTINNSRRKKIF

-329 IKSDIFCVPKD
+329 IKSDIFCASKN

-351 IFDLVIPVIPFLTR
+351 IFDLIIPVIPFLTR

-381 EEKFYGIENILSRH
+381 EEKFSGIENILSRH

-410 AYQNTFELNDKKDYR
+410 AYQNTFDLNDEKDYR

-443 ISTGNGQLDKIRK
+443 ISTGKGQLDKIRK
-456 MCTTEKQNS
+456 LCTTEKQNS

-488 EIRKKISGIPIDCR
+488 EIRKKISGVPIDCKPLLI
-502 SVSVSINGDVYQP
+502 SINGDVYQP
-515 NGGTLRKINSIKNTD
+515 NGGTLRKINSIKNID
-530 IYVEWEGHGSHS
+530 IYVEWEGHGSGL

-563 LAENEVHKL
+563 LAENEVDKL
-572 AKRDCFSFFTTSV
+572 AKMDCFSFFTTSV
-585 SFAIDSKNHT
+585 SSAIDNKNRT

-600 ELIENNFLTEGYI
+600 ELIENNFLTEGYV

-621 MDKELNNALRFIHNY
+621 MDRELNNALRFIHNY

-647 LNEESIKKLIKN
+647 LNEESIDKLIKN

-664 WTSTGIYNFYL
+664 WASTGIYNFYL

-686 SDRIEK
+686 ADKLER
-692 VLLNARN
+692 VLLSAKNN
-699 DIKKL
+699 VEKIMIFL
-704 MSFFDKYCFKYKKE
+704 DKYCFKYKKDLE
-718 LDVEYCKNLDMQQI
+718 VEYCKNLDMQQI
-732 KMMSFSVPPVFL
+732 KMMSYSIPPIFL
-744 IKGITELYPNEI
+744 IKRLAELYPNETI
-756 MNSISLSSLGD
+756 NSISLSSLRD

-784 PQNLKIEEIG
+784 PQNLKIEEIS
-794 CSLLKYYSGTI
+794 CSLLKYYSDTI

-820 ANSIP
+820 ANSIS
-825 FDNIKKFEQPTEMIK
+825 FDNIKNFEQPTEIIK

-854 LNSLDDSI
+854 LDSLDNSI

-869 HKISKGDFFIIMES
+869 HKISKSDFFIIMES

-895 IEESIKKDDID
+895 IEESIEKDDID
-906 KCITITVDYIIKNRI
+906 ECITTAVEYVIKNKI
-921 SLTYPEIIPYIN
+921 SLIYSEIIPYLN

-938 KVIKIL
+938 KLIKLI

-949 NREELCAILCE
+949 SREELSAIMRE
-960 SSDSELNKID
+960 SSDSELNKIE
-970 MSNRKIRLSKSTDN
+970 MSNRKIRLSKSSDN
-984 IRFTK
+984 VRFAK
-989 LLVDHGLVVKE
+989 LLVDHGLVIKE
-1000 NSKDKNLIRLS
+1000 NSKDKNIIRLS

>member
-1 MLLESSRLDGR
+1 M
-12 WGFKD
+12 
-17 RTVNIRILTNLQQYC
+17 
-32 LICYN
+32 
-37 LIMYLI
+37 
-43 KFFGNFSKKRSKNK
+43 KFFDNLSKKYSKNK
-57 SEFLSFSP
+57 LVFLSFSP
-65 QNKSDDNQY
+65 QNKSNDNQY
-74 IVKQLKNVT
+74 VVKQLKNVT
-83 KFSNKI
+83 KFSNKN
-89 DNNIALDGN
+89 DNNIALDGD

-107 NCLRDDLVWDFFHK
+107 NCLRDDIIWDFFHR

-130 QTFNNSTQNDEE
+130 QISNNNTQNDEE

-167 GYRRIGKT
+167 GYIRIGKT
-175 YFVGAILLSIILS
+175 YFVGAVLLGIVLS
-188 LSLYF
+188 SSLYI
-193 FIYKINIQELFQEI
+193 FIYKIDIPELFQVI
-207 VDLVEKNDHPLR
+207 THLIAKNDYSFR
-219 LDIFTIIWLIIT
+219 LDISTIIWLVIT
-231 LSFATIFNLF
+231 LSFTAIFNLF

-295 ANNPRIFEELRQL
+295 ANNPRIFDELRQL
-308 NFAINNSRCRKIF
+308 NFTINNSRRKKIF

-329 IKSDIFCVPKD
+329 IKSDIFCASKN

-351 IFDLVIPVIPFLTR
+351 IFDLIIPVIPFLTR

-381 EEKFYGIENILSRH
+381 EEKFSGIENILSRH

-410 AYQNTFELNDKKDYR
+410 AYQNTFDLNDEKDYR

-443 ISTGNGQLDKIRK
+443 ISTGKGQLDKIRK
-456 MCTTEKQNS
+456 LCTTEKQNS

-488 EIRKKISGIPIDCR
+488 EIRKKISGVPIDCKPLLI
-502 SVSVSINGDVYQP
+502 SINGDVYQP
-515 NGGTLRKINSIKNTD
+515 NGGTLRKINSIKNID
-530 IYVEWEGHGSHS
+530 IYVEWEGHGSGL

-563 LAENEVHKL
+563 LAENEVDKL
-572 AKRDCFSFFTTSV
+572 AKMDCFSFFTTSV
-585 SFAIDSKNHT
+585 SSAIDNKNRT

-600 ELIENNFLTEGYI
+600 ELIENNFLTEGYV

-621 MDKELNNALRFIHNY
+621 MDRELNNALRFIHNY

-647 LNEESIKKLIKN
+647 LNEESIDKLIKN

-664 WTSTGIYNFYL
+664 WASTGIYNFYL

-686 SDRIEK
+686 ADKLER
-692 VLLNARN
+692 VLLSAKNN
-699 DIKKL
+699 VEKIMIFL
-704 MSFFDKYCFKYKKE
+704 DKYCFKYKKDLE
-718 LDVEYCKNLDMQQI
+718 VEYCKNLDMQQI
-732 KMMSFSVPPVFL
+732 KMMSYSIPPIFL
-744 IKGITELYPNEI
+744 IKRLAELYPNETI
-756 MNSISLSSLGD
+756 NSISLSSLRD

-784 PQNLKIEEIG
+784 PQNLKIEEIS
-794 CSLLKYYSGTI
+794 CSLLKYYSDTI

-820 ANSIP
+820 ANSIS
-825 FDNIKKFEQPTEMIK
+825 FDNIKNFEQPTEIIK

-854 LNSLDDSI
+854 LDSLDNSI

-869 HKISKGDFFIIMES
+869 HKISKSDFFIIMES
-883 NKNNLKNYIVKN
+883 NKNNLKKYIVKN
-895 IEESIKKDDID
+895 IEESIEKDDID
-906 KCITITVDYIIKNRI
+906 ECITTAVEYVIKNKI
-921 SLTYPEIIPYIN
+921 SLIYSEIIPYLN

-938 KVIKIL
+938 KLIKLI

-949 NREELCAILCE
+949 SREELSAIMRE
-960 SSDSELNKID
+960 SSDSELNKIE
-970 MSNRKIRLSKSTDN
+970 MSNRKIRLSKSSDN
-984 IRFTK
+984 VRFAK
-989 LLVDHGLVVKE
+989 LLVDHGLVIKE
-1000 NSKDKNLIRLS
+1000 NSKDKNIIRLS

>member
-1 MLLESSRLDGR
+1 M
-12 WGFKD
+12 
-17 RTVNIRILTNLQQYC
+17 
-32 LICYN
+32 
-37 LIMYLI
+37 
-43 KFFGNFSKKRSKNK
+43 
-57 SEFLSFSP
+57 
-65 QNKSDDNQY
+65 
-74 IVKQLKNVT
+74 
-83 KFSNKI
+83 
-89 DNNIALDGN
+89 
-98 YGTGKSSIL
+98 
-107 NCLRDDLVWDFFHK
+107 
-121 SKTVSFLSF
+121 
-130 QTFNNSTQNDEE
+130 
-142 ISKNLQ
+142 
-148 SEIVRQ
+148 RQ

-167 GYRRIGKT
+167 GYIRIGKT
-175 YFVGAILLSIILS
+175 YFVGAILLSIVLS
-188 LSLYF
+188 LSLYI
-193 FIYKINIQELFQEI
+193 FIYRINIPELFQEMTQLI
-207 VDLVEKNDHPLR
+207 AKNDYSFR
-219 LDIFTIIWLIIT
+219 LDISTIIWLVIT
-231 LSFATIFNLF
+231 LSFTAIFNLF

-295 ANNPRIFEELRQL
+295 ANNPRIFDELRQL
-308 NFAINNSRCRKIF
+308 NFTINNSRRKKIF

-329 IKSDIFCVPKD
+329 IKSDIFCASKN

-351 IFDLVIPVIPFLTR
+351 IFDLIIPVIPFLTR

-381 EEKFYGIENILSRH
+381 EEKFSGIENILSRH

-410 AYQNTFELNDKKDYR
+410 AYQNTFDLNDEKDYR

-443 ISTGNGQLDKIRK
+443 ISTGKGQLDKIRK
-456 MCTTEKQNS
+456 LCTTEKQNS

-488 EIRKKISGIPIDCR
+488 EIRKKISGVPIDCKPLLI
-502 SVSVSINGDVYQP
+502 SINGDVYQP
-515 NGGTLRKINSIKNTD
+515 NGGTLRKINSIKNID
-530 IYVEWEGHGSHS
+530 IYVEWEGHGSGL

-563 LAENEVHKL
+563 LAENEVDKL
-572 AKRDCFSFFTTSV
+572 AKMDCFSFFTTSV
-585 SFAIDSKNHT
+585 SSAIDNKNRT

-600 ELIENNFLTEGYI
+600 ELIENNFLTEGYV

-621 MDKELNNALRFIHNY
+621 MDRELNNALRFIHNY

-647 LNEESIKKLIKN
+647 LNEESIDKLIKN

-664 WTSTGIYNFYL
+664 WASTGIYNFYL

-686 SDRIEK
+686 ADKLER
-692 VLLNARN
+692 VLLSAKNN
-699 DIKKL
+699 VEKIMIFL
-704 MSFFDKYCFKYKKE
+704 DKYCFKYKKDLE
-718 LDVEYCKNLDMQQI
+718 VEYCKNLDMQQI
-732 KMMSFSVPPVFL
+732 KMMSYSIPPIFL
-744 IKGITELYPNEI
+744 IKRLAELYPNETI
-756 MNSISLSSLGD
+756 NSISLSSLRD

-784 PQNLKIEEIG
+784 PQNLKIEEIS
-794 CSLLKYYSGTI
+794 CSLLKYYSDTI

-820 ANSIP
+820 ANSIS
-825 FDNIKKFEQPTEMIK
+825 FDNIKNFEQPTEIIK

-854 LNSLDDSI
+854 LDSLDNSI

-869 HKISKGDFFIIMES
+869 HKISKSDFFIIMES

-895 IEESIKKDDID
+895 IEESIEKDDID
-906 KCITITVDYIIKNRI
+906 ECITIAVEYVIKNRI
-921 SLTYPEIIPYIN
+921 SIIYSEIIPYLN

-938 KVIKIL
+938 KLIKLI
-944 LNSAL
+944 LNSTL
-949 NREELCAILCE
+949 SREELFAVMRE
-960 SSDSELNKID
+960 SSDSELNKIEI
-970 MSNRKIRLSKSTDN
+970 SNRKIRLNKNADN
-984 IRFTK
+984 IRFAK
-989 LLVDHGLVVKE
+989 LLVDYGLVVKE
-1000 NSKDKNLIRLS
+1000 NSKDKNIIRLS

>member
-1 MLLESSRLDGR
+1 
-12 WGFKD
+12 
-17 RTVNIRILTNLQQYC
+17 
-32 LICYN
+32 
-37 LIMYLI
+37 MYLM
-43 KFFGNFSKKRSKNK
+43 KFFDNLSKKYSKNK
-57 SEFLSFSP
+57 LVFLSFSP
-65 QNKSDDNQY
+65 QNKSNDNQY
-74 IVKQLKNVT
+74 VVKQLKNVT
-83 KFSNKI
+83 KFSNKN
-89 DNNIALDGN
+89 DNNIALDGD

-107 NCLRDDLVWDFFHK
+107 NCLRDDIIWDFFHR

-130 QTFNNSTQNDEE
+130 QISNNNTQNDEE

-167 GYRRIGKT
+167 GYIRIGKT
-175 YFVGAILLSIILS
+175 YFVGAILLSIVLS
-188 LSLYF
+188 LSLYI
-193 FIYKINIQELFQEI
+193 FIYRINIPELFQEMTHLI
-207 VDLVEKNDHPLR
+207 AKNDYSFR
-219 LDIFTIIWLIIT
+219 LDISTIIWLVIT
-231 LSFATIFNLF
+231 LSFTAIFNLF

-295 ANNPRIFEELRQL
+295 ANNPRIFDELRQL
-308 NFAINNSRCRKIF
+308 NFTINNSRRKKIF

-329 IKSDIFCVPKD
+329 IKSDIFCASKN

-351 IFDLVIPVIPFLTR
+351 IFDLIIPVIPFLTR

-381 EEKFYGIENILSRH
+381 EEKFSGIENILSRH

-410 AYQNTFELNDKKDYR
+410 AYQNTFDLNDEKDYR

-443 ISTGNGQLDKIRK
+443 ISTGKGQLDKIRK
-456 MCTTEKQNS
+456 LCTTEKQNS

-488 EIRKKISGIPIDCR
+488 EIRKKISGVPIDCKPLLI
-502 SVSVSINGDVYQP
+502 SINGDVYQP
-515 NGGTLRKINSIKNTD
+515 NGGTLRKINSIKNID
-530 IYVEWEGHGSHS
+530 IYVEWEGHGSGL

-563 LAENEVHKL
+563 LAENEVDKL
-572 AKRDCFSFFTTSV
+572 AKMDCFSFFTTSV
-585 SFAIDSKNHT
+585 SSAIDNKNRT

-600 ELIENNFLTEGYI
+600 ELIENNFLTEGYV

-621 MDKELNNALRFIHNY
+621 MDRELNNALRFIHNY

-647 LNEESIKKLIKN
+647 LNEESIDKLIKN

-664 WTSTGIYNFYL
+664 WASTGIYNFYL

-686 SDRIEK
+686 ADKLER
-692 VLLNARN
+692 VLLSAKNN
-699 DIKKL
+699 VEKIMIFL
-704 MSFFDKYCFKYKKE
+704 DKYCFKYKKDLE
-718 LDVEYCKNLDMQQI
+718 VEYCKNLDMQQI
-732 KMMSFSVPPVFL
+732 KMMSYSIPPIFL
-744 IKGITELYPNEI
+744 IKRLAELYPNETI
-756 MNSISLSSLGD
+756 NSISLSSLRD

-784 PQNLKIEEIG
+784 PQNLKIEEIS
-794 CSLLKYYSGTI
+794 CSLLKYYSDTI

-820 ANSIP
+820 ANSIS
-825 FDNIKKFEQPTEMIK
+825 FDNIKNFEQPTEIIK

-854 LNSLDDSI
+854 LDSLDNSI

-869 HKISKGDFFIIMES
+869 HKISKSDFFIIMES

-895 IEESIKKDDID
+895 IEESIEKDDID
-906 KCITITVDYIIKNRI
+906 ECITTAVEYVIKNKI
-921 SLTYPEIIPYIN
+921 SLIYSEIIPYLN

-938 KVIKIL
+938 KLIKLI

-949 NREELCAILCE
+949 SREELSAIMRE
-960 SSDSELNKID
+960 SSDSELNKIE
-970 MSNRKIRLSKSTDN
+970 MSNRKIRLSKSSDN
-984 IRFTK
+984 VRFAK
-989 LLVDHGLVVKE
+989 LLVDHGLVIKE
-1000 NSKDKNLIRLS
+1000 NSKDKNIIRLS

>member
-1 MLLESSRLDGR
+1 M
-12 WGFKD
+12 
-17 RTVNIRILTNLQQYC
+17 
-32 LICYN
+32 
-37 LIMYLI
+37 
-43 KFFGNFSKKRSKNK
+43 KFFDNLSKKYSKNK
-57 SEFLSFSP
+57 LVFLSFSP
-65 QNKSDDNQY
+65 QNKSNDNQY
-74 IVKQLKNVT
+74 VVKQLKNVT
-83 KFSNKI
+83 KFSNKN
-89 DNNIALDGN
+89 DNNIALDGD

-107 NCLRDDLVWDFFHK
+107 NCLRDDIIWDFFHR

-130 QTFNNSTQNDEE
+130 QISNNNTQNDEE

-167 GYRRIGKT
+167 GYIRIGKT
-175 YFVGAILLSIILS
+175 YFVGAILLSIVLS
-188 LSLYF
+188 LSLYI
-193 FIYKINIQELFQEI
+193 FIYRINIPELFQEMTHLI
-207 VDLVEKNDHPLR
+207 AKNDYSFR
-219 LDIFTIIWLIIT
+219 LDISTIIWLVIT
-231 LSFATIFNLF
+231 LSFTAIFNLF

-295 ANNPRIFEELRQL
+295 ANNPRIFDELRQL
-308 NFAINNSRCRKIF
+308 NFTINNSRRKKIF

-329 IKSDIFCVPKD
+329 IKSDIFCASKN

-351 IFDLVIPVIPFLTR
+351 IFDLIIPVIPFLTR

-381 EEKFYGIENILSRH
+381 EEKFSGIENILSRH

-410 AYQNTFELNDKKDYR
+410 AYQNTFDLNDEKDYR

-443 ISTGNGQLDKIRK
+443 ISTGKGQLDKIRK
-456 MCTTEKQNS
+456 LCTTEKQNS

-488 EIRKKISGIPIDCR
+488 EIRKKISGVPIDCKPLLI
-502 SVSVSINGDVYQP
+502 SINGDVYQP
-515 NGGTLRKINSIKNTD
+515 NGGTLRKINSIKNID
-530 IYVEWEGHGSHS
+530 IYVEWEGHGSGL

-563 LAENEVHKL
+563 LAENEVDKL
-572 AKRDCFSFFTTSV
+572 AKMDCFSFFTTSV
-585 SFAIDSKNHT
+585 SSAIDNKNRT

-600 ELIENNFLTEGYI
+600 ELIENNFLTEGYV

-621 MDKELNNALRFIHNY
+621 MDRELNNALRFIHNY

-647 LNEESIKKLIKN
+647 LNEESIDKLIKN

-664 WTSTGIYNFYL
+664 WASTGIYNFYL

-686 SDRIEK
+686 ADKLER
-692 VLLNARN
+692 VLLSAKNN
-699 DIKKL
+699 VEKIMIFLDE
-704 MSFFDKYCFKYKKE
+704 YCFKYKKDLE
-718 LDVEYCKNLDMQQI
+718 VEYCKNLDMQQI
-732 KMMSFSVPPVFL
+732 KMMSYSIPPIFL
-744 IKGITELYPNEI
+744 IKRLAELYPNETI
-756 MNSISLSSLGD
+756 NSISLSSLRD

-784 PQNLKIEEIG
+784 PQNLKIEEIS
-794 CSLLKYYSGTI
+794 CSLLKYYSDTI

-820 ANSIP
+820 ANSIS
-825 FDNIKKFEQPTEMIK
+825 FDNIKNFEQPTEIIK

-854 LNSLDDSI
+854 LDSLDNSI

-869 HKISKGDFFIIMES
+869 HKISKSDFFIIMES

-895 IEESIKKDDID
+895 IEESIEKDDID
-906 KCITITVDYIIKNRI
+906 ECITTAVEYVIKNKI
-921 SLTYPEIIPYIN
+921 SLIYSEIIPYLN

-938 KVIKIL
+938 KLIKLI

-949 NREELCAILCE
+949 SREELSAIMRE
-960 SSDSELNKID
+960 SSDSELNKIE
-970 MSNRKIRLSKSTDN
+970 MSNRKIRLSKSSDN
-984 IRFTK
+984 VRFAK
-989 LLVDHGLVVKE
+989 LLVDHGLVIKE
-1000 NSKDKNLIRLS
+1000 NSKDKNIIRLS

>member
-1 MLLESSRLDGR
+1 
-12 WGFKD
+12 
-17 RTVNIRILTNLQQYC
+17 
-32 LICYN
+32 
-37 LIMYLI
+37 MYLM
-43 KFFGNFSKKRSKNK
+43 KFFDNLSKKYSKNK
-57 SEFLSFSP
+57 LVFLSFSP
-65 QNKSDDNQY
+65 QNKSNDNQY
-74 IVKQLKNVT
+74 VVKQLKNVT
-83 KFSNKI
+83 KFSNKN
-89 DNNIALDGN
+89 DNNIALDGD

-107 NCLRDDLVWDFFHK
+107 NCLRDDIIWDFFHR

-130 QTFNNSTQNDEE
+130 QISNNNTQNDEE

-167 GYRRIGKT
+167 GYIRIGKT
-175 YFVGAILLSIILS
+175 YFVGAILLSIVLS
-188 LSLYF
+188 LSLYI
-193 FIYKINIQELFQEI
+193 FIYRINIPELFQEMTHLI
-207 VDLVEKNDHPLR
+207 AKNDYSFR
-219 LDIFTIIWLIIT
+219 LDISTIIWLVIT
-231 LSFATIFNLF
+231 LSFTAIFNLF

-295 ANNPRIFEELRQL
+295 ANNPRIFDELRQL
-308 NFAINNSRCRKIF
+308 NFTINNSRRKKIF

-329 IKSDIFCVPKD
+329 IKSDIFCASKN

-351 IFDLVIPVIPFLTR
+351 IFDLIIPVIPFLTR

-381 EEKFYGIENILSRH
+381 EEKFSGIENILSRH

-410 AYQNTFELNDKKDYR
+410 AYQNTFDLNDEKDYR

-443 ISTGNGQLDKIRK
+443 ISTGKGQLDKIRK
-456 MCTTEKQNS
+456 LCTTEKQNS

-488 EIRKKISGIPIDCR
+488 EIRKKISGVPIDCKPLLI
-502 SVSVSINGDVYQP
+502 SINGDVYQP
-515 NGGTLRKINSIKNTD
+515 NGGTLRKINSIKNID
-530 IYVEWEGHGSHS
+530 IYVEWEGHGSGL

-563 LAENEVHKL
+563 LAENEVDKL
-572 AKRDCFSFFTTSV
+572 AKMDCFSFFTTSV
-585 SFAIDSKNHT
+585 SSAIDNKNRT

-600 ELIENNFLTEGYI
+600 ELIENNFLTEGYVG
-613 RFISRSES
+613 FISRSES
-621 MDKELNNALRFIHNY
+621 MDRELNNALRFIHNY

-647 LNEESIKKLIKN
+647 LNEESIDKLIKN

-664 WTSTGIYNFYL
+664 WASTGIYNFYL

-686 SDRIEK
+686 ADKLER
-692 VLLNARN
+692 VLLSAKNN
-699 DIKKL
+699 VEKIMIFL
-704 MSFFDKYCFKYKKE
+704 DKYCFKYKKDLE
-718 LDVEYCKNLDMQQI
+718 VEYCKNLDMQQI
-732 KMMSFSVPPVFL
+732 KMMSYSIPPIFL
-744 IKGITELYPNEI
+744 IKRLAELYPNETI
-756 MNSISLSSLGD
+756 NSISLSSLRD

-774 FNIAVMCLKD
+774 FNIAVICLKD
-784 PQNLKIEEIG
+784 PQNLKIEEIS
-794 CSLLKYYSGTI
+794 CSLLKYYSDTI

-820 ANSIP
+820 ANSIS
-825 FDNIKKFEQPTEMIK
+825 FDNIKNFEQPTEIIK

-854 LNSLDDSI
+854 LDSLDNSI

-869 HKISKGDFFIIMES
+869 HKISKSDFFIIMES

-895 IEESIKKDDID
+895 IEESIEKDDID
-906 KCITITVDYIIKNRI
+906 ECITTAVEYVIKNKI
-921 SLTYPEIIPYIN
+921 SLIYSEIIPYLN

-938 KVIKIL
+938 KLIKLI

-949 NREELCAILCE
+949 SREELSAIMRE
-960 SSDSELNKID
+960 SSDSELNKIE
-970 MSNRKIRLSKSTDN
+970 MSNRKIRLSKSSDN
-984 IRFTK
+984 VRFAK
-989 LLVDHGLVVKE
+989 LLVDHGLVIKE
-1000 NSKDKNLIRLS
+1000 NSKDKNIIRLS

>member
-1 MLLESSRLDGR
+1 
-12 WGFKD
+12 
-17 RTVNIRILTNLQQYC
+17 
-32 LICYN
+32 
-37 LIMYLI
+37 MYLI
-43 KFFGNFSKKRSKNK
+43 KFFGNFSKNRSKNK

-83 KFSNKI
+83 KFSNKN

-107 NCLRDDLVWDFFHK
+107 NCLRDDWKWDFFHR

-130 QTFNNSTQNDEE
+130 QTPNNSTQNDEE

-167 GYRRIGKT
+167 GYIRIGKT
-175 YFVGAILLSIILS
+175 YFVGAILLSIVLS
-188 LSLYF
+188 LSLYI
-193 FIYKINIQELFQEI
+193 FIYRINIPELFQEMTHLI
-207 VDLVEKNDHPLR
+207 AKNDYSFR
-219 LDIFTIIWLIIT
+219 LDISTIIWLVIA
-231 LSFATIFNLF
+231 LSFTAIFNLF

-308 NFAINNSRCRKIF
+308 NFTINNSRRKKIF

-329 IKSDIFCVPKD
+329 IKSDIFCASKN

-351 IFDLVIPVIPFLTR
+351 IFDLIIPVIPFLTR

-381 EEKFYGIENILSRH
+381 EEKFSGIENILSRH

-410 AYQNTFELNDKKDYR
+410 AYQNTFELNDEKDYR

-443 ISTGNGQLDKIRK
+443 ISTGKGQLDKIRK
-456 MCTTEKQNS
+456 LCTTEKQNS

-488 EIRKKISGIPIDCR
+488 EIRKKISGVPIDCKPLLI
-502 SVSVSINGDVYQP
+502 SINGDVYQP
-515 NGGTLRKINSIKNTD
+515 NGGTLRKINSIKNID
-530 IYVEWEGHGSHS
+530 IYVEWEGHGSGL

-563 LAENEVHKL
+563 LAENEVDKL
-572 AKRDCFSFFTTSV
+572 AKMDCFSFFTTSV
-585 SFAIDSKNHT
+585 SSAIDNKNRT

-600 ELIENNFLTEGYI
+600 ELIENNFLTEGYV

-621 MDKELNNALRFIHNY
+621 MDRELNNALRFIHNY

-647 LNEESIKKLIKN
+647 LNEESIDKLIKN

-664 WTSTGIYNFYL
+664 WASTGIYNFYL

-686 SDRIEK
+686 ADKLER
-692 VLLNARN
+692 VLLSAKNN
-699 DIKKL
+699 VEKIMIFL
-704 MSFFDKYCFKYKKE
+704 DKYCFKYKKDLE
-718 LDVEYCKNLDMQQI
+718 VEYCKNLDMQQI
-732 KMMSFSVPPVFL
+732 KMMSYSIPPIFL
-744 IKGITELYPNEI
+744 IKRLAELYPNETI
-756 MNSISLSSLGD
+756 NSISLSSLRD

-784 PQNLKIEEIG
+784 PQNLKIEEIS
-794 CSLLKYYSGTI
+794 CSLLKYYSDTI

-820 ANSIP
+820 ANSIS
-825 FDNIKKFEQPTEMIK
+825 FDNIKNFEQPTEIIK

-854 LNSLDDSI
+854 LDSLDNSI

-869 HKISKGDFFIIMES
+869 HKISKSDFFIIMES

-906 KCITITVDYIIKNRI
+906 ECITTAIEYVIKNRI
-921 SLTYPEIIPYIN
+921 SLIYSEIIPYLN

-938 KVIKIL
+938 KLIKLI
-944 LNSAL
+944 LNSTL
-949 NREELCAILCE
+949 SRDELVAIMLG
-960 SSDSELNKID
+960 SSDGELNKID
-970 MSNRKIRLSKSTDN
+970 MSNRKIRLSKSADN
-984 IRFTK
+984 IRFAK

-1000 NSKDKNLIRLS
+1000 NSKDKNIIRLS